1 MTSMIRHLIVLFA
14 VNLLLGTVDRA
25 AAQSPKFLQR
35 TAAEWTSQLKSADAA
50 ARRNAAFALGKMGNY
65 AEKSLP
71 ALKQAMRQE
80 KDNRAREAMVC
91 AAGEIAFG
99 SLIDDVELE
108 AMLIEALG
116 HADKLVRRSA
126 ACALGQTAS
135 KNDAVRDPLADA
147 SHDP

>member
-1 MTSMIRHLIVLFA
+1 MTSMIRNLFLLSA
-14 VNLLLGTVDRA
+14 VGLLVCTADRA

-35 TAAEWTSQLKSADAA
+35 TAAEWTTLLKNSDAA
-50 ARRNAAFALGKMGNY
+50 TRRNAAFALGKMGNF

-99 SLIDDVELE
+99 SLVDDVELE

-135 KNDAVRDPLADA
+135 KNDAVRDALAA
-147 SHDP
+147 ALK